1 MRFAFWGGLLGALVA
16 AGIQIQAYEMIH
28 PRWIVATALGA
39 AVLSVLV
46 GRPLFDAI
54 KARFQRVPAKYR

>member
-16 AGIQIQAYEMIH
+16 AGVQIQAYEMIH
-28 PRWIVATALGA
+28 PRWIVVTALGSAVLA
-39 AVLSVLV
+39 AVL
-46 GRPLFDAI
+46 GRPVFDAI